1 MPDTV
6 ESLGLTPPPVQFK
19 TQDEIGFGSLQSE
32 DFLRLFLTELQNQ
45 DPTEPTSNE
54 AILTQMSQMRDLE
67 ASVDLE
73 ETLKSVVDS
82 LSSLATGNE
91 LTSAASL
98 IGRTVTGTVPG
109 PDGESTQEIS
119 GVVES
124 ARLKDGV
131 PYVSVGGVEL
141 AVADLT
147 SVAETA
153 GP

>member
-6 ESLGLTPPPVQFK
+6 ESLGLSPKPIEFK
-19 TQDEIGFGSLQSE
+19 SLDEAGFSSLKSE
-32 DFLRLFLTELQNQ
+32 DFLKLFLTELQNQ

-54 AILTQMSQMRDLE
+54 QILSQMSQMRDLE

-73 ETLKSVVDS
+73 ETLNEVVTA

-98 IGRTVTGTVPG
+98 IGRTVTGTDSG
-109 PDGESTQEIS
+109 GEEVT

-124 ARLKDGV
+124 ARLRDGK
-131 PYVSVGGVEL
+131 PYVTVNGTEL
-141 AVADLT
+141 PVADLT

-153 GP
+153 